1 MPAEARAAG
10 LCHNPQNCH
19 QTQGL
24 TPGTGVGPQAI
35 PDHPG
40 FLAVAGSPVVDGAA
54 ADLVG
59 AAVIREGWRVF
70 CGVRKAG
77 VRRRLKGRV
86 GVGEGLLRAAGR
98 AGRARDRPRAGWSG
112 VWRRSSARRLLAP
125 GFPRR
130 TDGASRNA
138 RFAGDPGHRAALPVG
153 HGDQPIAGRRGR
165 GFARFRRVR
174 PRPPRRSGA
183 HTPSLPSVCCA
194 RQRSQA
200 RQARNRRRT
209 ASLRH
214 VL

>member
-1 MPAEARAAG
+1 MRSRGGQPPFAASVCKRLILTG
-10 LCHNPQNCH
+10 GNMGFPPE
-19 QTQGL
+19 QG
-24 TPGTGVGPQAI
+24 GCPQAI

-70 CGVRKAG
+70 GGVRKAG

-98 AGRARDRPRAGWSG
+98 AGFARDRPRAGWSG

-165 GFARFRRVR
+165 GFARFRRAR
-174 PRPPRRSGA
+174 PRPALPRCRSAG
-183 HTPSLPSVCCA
+183 HRLWSRSVVCG
-194 RQRSQA
+194 
-200 RQARNRRRT
+200 
-209 ASLRH
+209 
-214 VL
+214 